1 MAKEK
6 SRLLPGPLHR
16 SFRDAAQPGDL
27 ISLDPDEPPHE
38 LRCQIEKFQFSAH
51 ASRESIVAYVK
62 KLAPKKVVL
71 VHGDLPAV
79 KWVRA
84 QVAMALPDSEVIVP
98 PPGVEI
104 EL

>member
-1 MAKEK
+1 LREA
-6 SRLLPGPLHR
+6 R
-16 SFRDAAQPGDL
+16 QGDL
-27 ISLDPDEPPHE
+27 VALDPDEPPQE

-71 VHGDLPAV
+71 VHGDVAAV
-79 KWVRA
+79 QWVRA
-84 QVAMALPDSEVIVP
+84 QVAAELPNSEVIVP